1 MKKLLTLLFTAMLA
15 VACCFGFT
23 ACGEKSDVKI
33 GLICLHGE
41 TSTYDK
47 NFIDAMKKACEVKG
61 ADLVIKTDI
70 PEDEKCYEAAIDLVS
85 QGCQAIFADS
95 FGHEPHILKAA
106 KEKPNVQFY
115 HATGTTAHTE
125 NVANFHNA
133 FANIYQGRYVAGYA
147 AGMKLAEMVKDKT
160 ETAYKVGYVG
170 AFPYAEVKSGYTS
183 WFLGLRAAFGKYA
196 EGKTV
201 TMEVKFTNS
210 WYNETSEKEAA
221 NALIQSGCLLISQ
234 HADSWG
240 APTAC
245 EDAGVPNVS
254 YNGSTISKCPK
265 TFIISSRINW
275 QPYYELIIDAV
286 RDSKKAVPADW
297 TSGFGSLYTAKEGS
311 VCVTELGNAA
321 AEGTAEALDKLV
333 YDIKYNGLK
342 VFDCDTFTVTKNDKK
357 NVNATVDE
365 NGKLLQYK
373 ADVNTD
379 AEFAADT
386 EVVKEIKNEK
396 GEVIGRYFAESEFRS
411 APYFDIDIDGI
422 IIK

>member
-1 MKKLLTLLFTAMLA
+1 
-15 VACCFGFT
+15 
-23 ACGEKSDVKI
+23 
-33 GLICLHGE
+33 
-41 TSTYDK
+41 
-47 NFIDAMKKACEVKG
+47 
-61 ADLVIKTDI
+61 
-70 PEDEKCYEAAIDLVS
+70 
-85 QGCQAIFADS
+85 
-95 FGHEPHILKAA
+95 
-106 KEKPNVQFY
+106 
-115 HATGTTAHTE
+115 
-125 NVANFHNA
+125 
-133 FANIYQGRYVAGYA
+133 
-147 AGMKLAEMVKDKT
+147 
-160 ETAYKVGYVG
+160 
-170 AFPYAEVKSGYTS
+170 
-183 WFLGLRAAFGKYA
+183 
-196 EGKTV
+196 
-201 TMEVKFTNS
+201 MEVKFTNS

-254 YNGSTISKCPK
+254 YNGSTISKCPN

-321 AEGTAEALDKLV
+321 AKGTAEALDKLV

-342 VFDCDTFTVTKNDKK
+342 VFDCDTFTVTKTETK

-379 AEFAADT
+379 AAFTADT

>member
-1 MKKLLTLLFTAMLA
+1 MKKLLTLLLTAMLA

-23 ACGEKSDVKI
+23 ACGDSEKSDVKI

-95 FGHEPHILKAA
+95 FGHEQYILKAA
-106 KEKPNVQFY
+106 KEKPDVQFY

-133 FANIYQGRYVAGYA
+133 FANIFEGRYVAGYA

-160 ETAYKVGYVG
+160 ETAFKVGYVG

-183 WFLGLRAAFGKYA
+183 WFLGVRAAFSEFA

-201 TMEVKFTNS
+201 TMDVKFTNS
-210 WYNETSEKEAA
+210 WYDETKEKEAA
-221 NALIQSGCLLISQ
+221 NSLIQSGCILISQ

-254 YNGSTISKCPK
+254 YNGSTASECPD
-265 TFIISSRINW
+265 TFLVSSRINW
-275 QPYYELIIDAV
+275 APYFKHMINAIV
-286 RDSKKAVPADW
+286 N
-297 TSGFGSLYTAKEGS
+297 GTAIKTNYVGTLQDGS
-311 VCVTELGNAA
+311 VVLTELGKNVAP
-321 AEGTAEALDKLV
+321 GTAEKVAEVKAQLEA
-333 YDIKYNGLK
+333 GTLK
-342 VFDCDTFTVTKNDKK
+342 VFDVSKFTVDGKHITESLADVIDKDDYEADTNVIRTKNGI
-357 NVNATVDE
+357 TYFDE
-365 NGKLLQYK
+365 SDPEL
-373 ADVNTD
+373 
-379 AEFAADT
+379 
-386 EVVKEIKNEK
+386 
-396 GEVIGRYFAESEFRS
+396 RS
-411 APYFDIDIDGI
+411 APYFALDIDGI
-422 IIK
+422 QILTATGA